1 MQTRRRLH
9 QHDTTGT
16 QEEGY
21 PLIPT
26 QQQQH
31 YQNNFNNN
39 YPQNPL
45 FVTTNGGGVGGS
57 TTAATPLLNSAAYQQ
72 QQPQQSSINIGD
84 SFGYPNNQ
92 VPIEDA
98 DDDKYG
104 KAQRQWNL
112 RSLSNRIQA
121 TSGQALRTFIQQ
133 PLSAAAA
140 VVTGNYQDSTETT
153 TGSYVNNN
161 FTTGKAHPIQELDDD
176 LEELFDKESVVVM
189 AARDRTG
196 EFNNAIRSLQS
207 RNISR
212 AVNIRD
218 PRKAKQIQSYSD
230 FMMVAKMIGK
240 NIAST
245 YAKLEKL
252 TLLAKKKSLFDDRPQ
267 EIQELTYI
275 IKGDLNALNQQI
287 ARLQEISKDQ
297 RRTNNGKHLVSHS
310 SNMVLALQSK
320 LASMSTDFKQ
330 ILEVRTENL
339 KHQKN
344 RRDQFAQ
351 GQLSVNSVS
360 SSTAKQGS
368 LLLSEENQAVSI
380 DMSAASDTQ
389 PLLGPPARIQT
400 QQQIALYDESD
411 NYVQQRAETMQNIE
425 STIVELGGIFQQL
438 AHMVKE
444 QEEIV
449 ERIDTNIQDAELNI
463 EAAHGEILKYFQSV
477 SKNRW
482 LMIKIFGVLIFF
494 FIFFIVFMT

>member
-1 MQTRRRLH
+1 MQTRRRH
-9 QHDTTGT
+9 QQTD
-16 QEEGY
+16 QEY
-21 PLIPT
+21 TSNYSVPHPPLE

-31 YQNNFNNN
+31 
-39 YPQNPL
+39 PQQHQTLIQP
-45 FVTTNGGGVGGS
+45 GQQQ
-57 TTAATPLLNSAAYQQ
+57 LLYVAQ
-72 QQPQQSSINIGD
+72 QQPTFEAAINIGVEQ
-84 SFGYPNNQ
+84 S
-92 VPIEDA
+92 VADA
-98 DDDKYG
+98 DDKYDK
-104 KAQRQWNL
+104 AARQWNL
-112 RSLSNRIQA
+112 FSGISSR
-121 TSGQALRTFIQQ
+121 SGQALRTFIQQ

-140 VVTGNYQDSTETT
+140 VVTGNHPTQAQ
-153 TGSYVNNN
+153 GSDNNN
-161 FTTGKAHPIQELDDD
+161 SNYEKSIYNFGASQKQSEREDLD
-176 LEELFDKESVVVM
+176 LEPEQEVFIM

-196 EFNNAIRSLQS
+196 EFANAIRSLQS
-207 RNISR
+207 RNITR

-218 PRKAKQIQSYSD
+218 PRKAKQVQSYSE
-230 FMMVAKMIGK
+230 FMMVARFIGK

-252 TLLAKKKSLFDDRPQ
+252 TMLAKKKSLFDDRPQ

-287 ARLQEISKDQ
+287 ARLQDISKDQ
-297 RRTNNGKHLVSHS
+297 RRTTNGKHLVSHS

-339 KHQKN
+339 KHQKT
-344 RRDQFAQ
+344 RRDHFSQ
-351 GQLSVNSVS
+351 GPGPLAAHTVS
-360 SSTAKQGS
+360 PSTAKQGS

-380 DMSAASDTQ
+380 DMAGSDTA
-389 PLLGPPARIQT
+389 PLL
-400 QQQIALYDESD
+400 QQQHQQQQQQLAIYDESD
-411 NYVQQRAETMQNIE
+411 TYVQQRAETMQNIE

-449 ERIDTNIQDAELNI
+449 ERIDTNVADAELNI

-494 FIFFIVFMT
+494 FLFFVVFMS